1 MTLYG
6 GRQIKLYG
14 GRHIICA
21 SNYYLMWHQ
30 SASVLFHQYIIY
42 IFLKINYRSIS
53 GFPAIYGSQLL
64 LYFFLSEN
72 LIYMKFDTF
81 LGFYANLPK
90 VILKIQ
96 LWHMDSN
103 MRNAIY

>member
-30 SASVLFHQYIIY
+30 SASVALHLIKEIKMYSYYLLTPCIEFA
-42 IFLKINYRSIS
+42 LLSD
-53 GFPAIYGSQLL
+53 AI
-64 LYFFLSEN
+64 
-72 LIYMKFDTF
+72 
-81 LGFYANLPK
+81 
-90 VILKIQ
+90 
-96 LWHMDSN
+96 HMA
-103 MRNAIY
+103 RAHRQNAIQCLNACNI